1 MAQRRSYEFQHL
13 LVSEQINNAELAISP
28 QGVYCGFD
36 LKPTTDGSLTIILTP
51 DYSLQ
56 KNDIGTSISV
66 LKMPNGVIVE
76 QSDDIV
82 IPISASA
89 QAYGRID
96 AIVCQHT
103 FLGVNGG
110 QEAVYS
116 IIEGQY
122 SIVGDYTTNGQYDL
136 PIIQTQDL
144 QNQLIIGY
152 LFVGAGSTPATWRY
166 FKNEIPSAGSKPIT
180 NKINRFTAMQ
190 CAGFPTTSVTVLPN
204 TQGKLDIPRT
214 GNIFY
219 LTYTPSNLDQI
230 KWLPDFRDNP
240 NFSRQKGAT
249 ITLIMDGT
257 FIFEDTTNQLSTA
270 PHGYKPIKTS
280 IGAGFNVT
288 DGDVSTIQVTN
299 SGSITLIEEETQWRV
314 ISMIDE
320 ISHPNRLARI
330 LIESISK
337 LKMDVLN
344 IIKTNETNPYSVI
357 RQVGT
362 TTIDGN
368 GNLVLS
374 PNGQLF
380 YVDTMATIT
389 GVLRS
394 SSAGTVNLKE
404 GDIVTIKFI
413 SDGAILQS
421 SLSPASSQFIA
432 IDATNGQNTIAIKA
446 NDTVVFEQSIN
457 GVLIT
462 NYPKRIVWQRTA
474 NPNQTSFV
482 DSTNISFSFSNG
494 FLYLKGTFRLIAAN
508 AVNEPALIKMFDF
521 PTNSLTETY
530 KLVIQNVLDS
540 RYSQGFWGSNSAG
553 INLRC
558 VINTQGFFVPH
569 DQFNG
574 NGSAIGY
581 QDFSVDGMIFSIS

>member
-1 MAQRRSYEFQHL
+1 MKKLFFVAAIAAIATTFTACNDQNTTSTTTVTSDSSSVVNTKTSTEGDMKMKDGKMMIVKGGVPVVMTQSVTL
-13 LVSEQINNAELAISP
+13 NN
-28 QGVYCGFD
+28 G
-36 LKPTTDGSLTIILTP
+36 TI
-51 DYSLQ
+51 
-56 KNDIGTSISV
+56 V
-66 LKMPNGVIVE
+66 M
-76 QSDDIV
+76 
-82 IPISASA
+82 
-89 QAYGRID
+89 
-96 AIVCQHT
+96 
-103 FLGVNGG
+103 
-110 QEAVYS
+110 
-116 IIEGQY
+116 
-122 SIVGDYTTNGQYDL
+122 TNGEVRMKD
-136 PIIQTQDL
+136 
-144 QNQLIIGY
+144 G
-152 LFVGAGSTPATWRY
+152 
-166 FKNEIPSAGSKPIT
+166 
-180 NKINRFTAMQ
+180 
-190 CAGFPTTSVTVLPN
+190 TTMM
-204 TQGKLDIPRT
+204 
-214 GNIFY
+214 
-219 LTYTPSNLDQI
+219 LTE
-230 KWLPDFRDNP
+230 
-240 NFSRQKGAT
+240 GAT
-249 ITLIMDGT
+249 V
-257 FIFEDTTNQLSTA
+257 
-270 PHGYKPIKTS
+270 HGN
-280 IGAGFNVT
+280 G
-288 DGDVSTIQVTN
+288 
-299 SGSITLIEEETQWRV
+299 
-314 ISMIDE
+314 SMIDKE
-320 ISHPNRLARI
+320 GN
-330 LIESISK
+330 
-337 LKMDVLN
+337 VF
-344 IIKTNETNPYSVI
+344 
-357 RQVGT
+357 Q
-362 TTIDGN
+362 TIDRAGDKIQQ
-368 GNLVLS
+368 GAD
-374 PNGQLF
+374 QLKQG
-380 YVDTMATIT
+380 A
-389 GVLRS
+389 
-394 SSAGTVNLKE
+394 VNLKE